1 MLGLR
6 PPARRRRA
14 LAAGL
19 TGTMLVAAALVGG
32 LAAATPAAAATEV
45 APFAIGSLSGQEWTV
60 PAGVHAITVDVAGSA
75 GGGGGSV
82 NFPGTDWS
90 ITSDGAGGAGGRLL
104 ARVPVEPGQK
114 LVFYTSTMG
123 GPTGSKSNPGGGGA
137 GWLRGGNGNTGSL
150 EGRAG
155 GGGGG
160 ASAVRIRTAA
170 GDHEL
175 VVGGGGGGGGG
186 LGGAFV
192 GYLGGTGGASGQAG
206 ENGTGAGHG
215 NGGGFAGNGGNGTG
229 GGNAGTSSSGGGGGG
244 GGAGINAGFGG
255 GGGKA
260 GGGGGGGGAGGQS
273 WIDTGAG
280 VQLLQDQRYWGGN
293 GFVQLSYTVEQGTS
307 LSAVSTQS
315 RSVYGAPATITATV
329 ANTEDGAVPTGTVTV
344 SEGGTALASAPVAAD
359 GTASFPGLVTAVGS
373 HTLEFAYDPGDAP
386 FAPATGTLTQVVDP
400 APTHFAD
407 LAGVAPTQIG
417 APLTVSGRLVAGAAP
432 GPGTEPT
439 VAQAP
444 TAPPAA
450 PAGPTGS
457 VTISSAAGALGT
469 APLAADGTFQFQ
481 PAWAAGAS
489 EFRIDY
495 TGDGDYAAAPQ
506 GTVGLDAAKGVTRT
520 TLALDFGEIQLG
532 AKATATISTTVV
544 TPAVINPTGSVQLSV
559 DGTPFGAAI
568 PVGDAES
575 AAVALQHL
583 PLGTH
588 VLRAEYLGDAAFD
601 GSSSAEVRL
610 VVSAPPVVPQ
620 PPKPTPAPLV
630 APVRASGPGALSVTG
645 ADPAPELGA
654 LLLGAASIL
663 GGAMAVTIAVRRRGL
678 ASRRASR
685 F

>member
-19 TGTMLVAAALVGG
+19 TGTTLVAAALVGG
-32 LAAATPAAAATEV
+32 FAAATPAAAATDV

-104 ARVPVEPGQK
+104 VRIPVEPGQT

-192 GYLGGTGGASGQAG
+192 DYRGGVGGASGQAG

-215 NGGGFAGNGGNGTG
+215 NGGGFAGNGGDGTR

-273 WIDTGAG
+273 WIDSGAG

-293 GFVQLSYTVEQGTS
+293 GFVQLSYTIEQGTS
-307 LSAVSTQS
+307 LSAVTTQS
-315 RSVYGAPATITATV
+315 RSVYGAPATITAAV
-329 ANTEDGAVPTGTVTV
+329 ANTEGGAVPTGTVTA

-359 GTASFPGLVTAVGS
+359 GTASFPGLVTAVGT
-373 HTLEFAYDPGDAP
+373 HALEFAYDPGDAP
-386 FAPATGTLTQVVDP
+386 FAPATGTLTQIVDP

-407 LAGVAPTQIG
+407 LAGAAPAQVG
-417 APLTVSGRLVAGAAP
+417 APLTITGRVLAGSAPQIDPEAGTPAAANDARVAD
-432 GPGTEPT
+432 
-439 VAQAP
+439 
-444 TAPPAA
+444 PAA
-450 PAGPTGS
+450 PSGS
-457 VTISSAAGALGT
+457 VTVSTGSGVLGT
-469 APLAADGTFQFQ
+469 VPIAADGSFEFH
-481 PAWAAGAS
+481 PAWTPGTS
-489 EFRIDY
+489 EF
-495 TGDGDYAAAPQ
+495 TVDYAGDADYSAAPQ
-506 GTVGLDAAKGVTRT
+506 GAVSVDVAKGRTATSLGLDLGSIQVGT
-520 TLALDFGEIQLG
+520 TT
-532 AKATATISTTVV
+532 TATVTTTVL
-544 TPAVINPTGSVQLSV
+544 TPAAIEPGGSVQLTL
-559 DGTPFGAAI
+559 DGAPFGAAI
-568 PVGDAES
+568 PVGDADPATVELRGL
-575 AAVALQHL
+575 AV
-583 PLGTH
+583 GTH
-588 VLRAEYLGDAAFD
+588 VLRAAYGGDASFD
-601 GSSSAEVRL
+601 GSHSAEVKI
-610 VVSAPPVVPQ
+610 VVAAAPPVPPVPQ
-620 PPKPTPAPLV
+620 VPKPTPTPLV
-630 APVRASGPGALSVTG
+630 AGGPAVLTRTGIGSASAPAAVFGAL
-645 ADPAPELGA
+645 AIIC
-654 LLLGAASIL
+654 GAA
-663 GGAMAVTIAVRRRGL
+663 AATAAAVRRRNAMGP
-678 ASRRASR
+678 RR
-685 F
+685 